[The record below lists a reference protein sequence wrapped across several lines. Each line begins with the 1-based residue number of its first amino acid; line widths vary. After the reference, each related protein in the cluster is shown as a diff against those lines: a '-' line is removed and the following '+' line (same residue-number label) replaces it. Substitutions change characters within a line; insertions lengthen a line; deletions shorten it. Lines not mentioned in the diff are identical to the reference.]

1 MRVSERG
8 LLTSWLQAEVERL
21 ADARQPRALVV
32 FDVLDDW
39 FHGRD
44 FDCRAAVGTAS
55 GDVDSPTVDRQT
67 LALSAQDAAPAAPRR
82 LDLSMQ
88 TLEAYAEQAGSSDPH
103 EAASQLQILL
113 LGAVVCA
120 GSGDDRAAKHARSLA
135 ELLFEGSPR

>member
-1 MRVSERG
+1 
-8 LLTSWLQAEVERL
+8 LTSWLQAEVERL

-44 FDCRAAVGTAS
+44 FDCRSAIGTAT
-55 GDVDSPTVDRQT
+55 GEAEATVDRET
-67 LALSAQDAAPAAPRR
+67 VALSGQDAAPAARRR

-88 TLEAYAEQAGSSDPH
+88 TLEAYAEQAGSPDPH
-103 EAASQLQILL
+103 EAGRQLQILL

-120 GSGDDRAAKHARSLA
+120 GSGDDRAARHARSLA
-135 ELLFEGSPR
+135 ELLLEGSPQ